1 MRDICTFGFHKFMST
16 HPKAII
22 IGAGVAGLATAIR
35 LAVQHFDVTV
45 FEKNNFPGGK
55 LSHFN
60 LNDYQF
66 DTGPSLCTQPENI
79 VELFELAG
87 ERAEYFEFERV
98 PFSCKYFYEN
108 GTVVNAHADP
118 AAFAEE
124 MKIKTGEKPEKIISY
139 LKQSQKLY
147 DDIGTVFLDYSIK
160 KRNSLFKAPL
170 VKAIKAVRLKHV
182 LGSLNGLN
190 TKHFTRPES
199 IQLFNRFAT
208 YNGSNPFKAPGMLS
222 LIPHL
227 EVGQGT
233 FYPKGGMK
241 SITEAL
247 YKLALKKGVKF
258 NFESPV
264 QRIIN
269 VDGQVKGVVVSDSN
283 FYGDIV
289 VSNSDVYFTY
299 KCLLNDESKAK
310 QLLKQERSSSAIIFY
325 WGIKKEFTE
334 LQLHNIFFSQDYK
347 NEFEHLFDKKTISED
362 PTIYINITSKMESGQ
377 APEGKENWFVM
388 INAPANQEQDWEV
401 LKKQCRQAVIRK
413 LNRMLN
419 TDVES
424 YIEVEETLDPVKI
437 EQQTS
442 SYRGALYGTSSNS
455 KMAAF
460 LRHPNFS
467 STIKGLYFAG
477 GTVHPGGGIP
487 LCLKSARLVSEL
499 IKSDIKGLVNHH

>member
-1 MRDICTFGFHKFMST
+1 MST

-35 LAVQHFDVTV
+35 LAVQQFDVTV
-45 FEKNNFPGGK
+45 FEKNNYPGGK

-60 LNDYQF
+60 LGRYQF
-66 DTGPSLCTQPENI
+66 DAGPSLFTQPQNI

-87 ERAEYFEFERV
+87 ESISEYLQFEKV
-98 PFSCKYFYEN
+98 LFSCKYFFEN
-108 GTVVNAHADP
+108 GTVVNAFADTT
-118 AAFAEE
+118 AFAEE
-124 MKIKTGEKPEKIISY
+124 MRIKTGEDPKKVLSY
-139 LKQSQKLY
+139 LQQSRKLY
-147 DDIGTVFLDYSIK
+147 DEIGTVFLNYSIN

-170 VKAIKAVRLKHV
+170 VKAIKATRLKFV
-182 LGSLNGLN
+182 LDSLNGLN

-227 EVGQGT
+227 ELGQGT

-247 YKLALKKGVKF
+247 YQLALKKGVKF

-269 VDGQVKGVVVSDSN
+269 VDGKVKGVVVNESN

-299 KCLLNDESKAK
+299 KHLLNDESKAK
-310 QLLKQERSSSAIIFY
+310 KLLKQERSSSAIIFY
-325 WGIKKEFTE
+325 WGINKEFQE
-334 LQLHNIFFSQDYK
+334 LQLHNIFFSKDYK
-347 NEFEHLFDKKTISED
+347 YEFEHLFEKKTISED
-362 PTIYINITSKMESGQ
+362 PTVYINITSKMERGQ

-388 INAPANQEQDWEV
+388 INAPANQKQDWEF
-401 LKKQCRQAVIRK
+401 LKKKCREAVINK

-419 TDVES
+419 TNIES
-424 YIEVEETLDPVKI
+424 YIEAEETLDPVKI
-437 EQQTS
+437 EEQTS
-442 SYRGALYGTSSNS
+442 SFMGALYGTSSNS
-455 KMAAF
+455 RIAAF

-467 STIKGLYFAG
+467 SSIKGLYFAG

-487 LCLKSARLVSEL
+487 LCLKSARLVSAL
-499 IKSDIKGLVNHH
+499 IKSDIKYLVKHR